1 MINQEIEKKLNK
13 QINLEFWSSQLYL
26 SMSAYFSAKGLPG
39 FAHWMFIQYQEEVTH
54 ALKFFN
60 YLIERGG
67 KVILTP
73 IAAVNTE
80 WATTLDVFMETQA
93 HEKEV
98 TERIYQL
105 ADAAIANRDHATQS
119 MLRWFI
125 DEQVEEEANV
135 QAIIDTLNL
144 VQDNGYAIYGLDKE
158 LATRVFVDSTQQAT
172 P

>member
-67 KVILTP
+67 RVTLTP

>member
-1 MINQEIEKKLNK
+1 MINKEIEKKLNK

-26 SMSAYFSAKGLPG
+26 SMSAYFSAKGLHG

-54 ALKFFN
+54 ALKFFH

-67 KVILTP
+67 RVTLTP
-73 IAAVNTE
+73 ITAVNTE
-80 WATTLDVFMETQA
+80 WASTIDLFMEIQT

-105 ADAAIANRDHATQS
+105 ADTAFADRDHATQS

-158 LATRVFVDSTQQAT
+158 LATRVFVDSTQQVI

>member
-1 MINQEIEKKLNK
+1 MINKEIEKKLNK

-26 SMSAYFSAKGLPG
+26 SMSAYFSDRGLPG
-39 FAHWMFIQYQEEVTH
+39 FAHWMYIQYQEEVTH
-54 ALKFFN
+54 AMKFFN
-60 YLIERGG
+60 YLIETGG
-67 KVILTP
+67 KVTLAP
-73 IAAVNTE
+73 IASVNTD
-80 WATTLDVFMETQA
+80 WASTIDVFMETQT

-135 QAIIDTLNL
+135 KAIIDTLNL
-144 VQDNGYAIYGLDKE
+144 VKDNGYAIYGLDKE
-158 LATRVFVDSTQQAT
+158 LATRVFVDSMQEVR
-172 P
+172 

>member
-1 MINQEIEKKLNK
+1 MINKEIEKKLNK

-26 SMSAYFSAKGLPG
+26 SMSAYFSAKGLQG
-39 FAHWMFIQYQEEVTH
+39 FAHWMFVQYQEEVTH

-67 KVILTP
+67 RVNLMP
-73 IAAVNTE
+73 IASVNTE
-80 WATTLDVFMETQA
+80 WASTLDVFLETQT

-98 TERIYQL
+98 TEKIYQL
-105 ADAAIANRDHATQS
+105 ADLAVVNRDHATQS

-135 QAIIDTLNL
+135 QAIIDKLNL
-144 VQDNGYAIYGLDKE
+144 VKDNGHAIYSIDKE
-158 LATRVFVDSTQQAT
+158 LSVRVFVDGTQT
-172 P
+172 PQ

>member
-1 MINQEIEKKLNK
+1 M
-13 QINLEFWSSQLYL
+13 
-26 SMSAYFSAKGLPG
+26 
-39 FAHWMFIQYQEEVTH
+39 
-54 ALKFFN
+54 KFFN

-67 KVILTP
+67 KVTLAP
-73 IAAVNTE
+73 IASVNTD
-80 WATTLDVFMETQA
+80 WASTIDVFIETQA

-98 TERIYQL
+98 TEKIYQL
-105 ADAAIANRDHATQS
+105 TDTAVANRDHATQS

-135 QAIIDTLNL
+135 KAIIDTLNL

-158 LATRVFVDSTQQAT
+158 LATRVFVDSTQAA

>member
-39 FAHWMFIQYQEEVTH
+39 FVHWMFIQYQEEVTY

-80 WATTLDVFMETQA
+80 WASTIDVFMETQA

-98 TERIYQL
+98 TERIYQI
-105 ADAAIANRDHATQS
+105 ADTAIETRDHATQS

-158 LATRVFVDSTQQAT
+158 LATRVFVDSTQT
-172 P
+172 IP

>member
-1 MINQEIEKKLNK
+1 LNK

-26 SMSAYFSAKGLPG
+26 SMSAYFSDRGLPG
-39 FAHWMFIQYQEEVTH
+39 FAHWMYIQYQEEVTH
-54 ALKFFN
+54 AMKFFN
-60 YLIERGG
+60 YLIETGG
-67 KVILTP
+67 KVTLAP
-73 IAAVNTE
+73 IASVNTD
-80 WATTLDVFMETQA
+80 WASTIDVFMETQT

-135 QAIIDTLNL
+135 KAIIDTLNL
-144 VQDNGYAIYGLDKE
+144 VKDNGYAIYGLDKE
-158 LATRVFVDSTQQAT
+158 LATRVFVDSMQEVR
-172 P
+172 

>member
-1 MINQEIEKKLNK
+1 MINKEIEKKLNK

-26 SMSAYFSAKGLPG
+26 SMSAYFSDRGLPG
-39 FAHWMFIQYQEEVTH
+39 FAHWMYIQYEEEITH
-54 ALKFFN
+54 AMKFFN

-67 KVILTP
+67 KVTLAP
-73 IAAVNTE
+73 IASVNTD
-80 WATTLDVFMETQA
+80 WASTIDVFMETQT

-119 MLRWFI
+119 MLQWFI

-135 QAIIDTLNL
+135 KAIIDTLNL

-158 LATRVFVDSTQQAT
+158 LATRVFVDSTQAV

>member
-1 MINQEIEKKLNK
+1 
-13 QINLEFWSSQLYL
+13 
-26 SMSAYFSAKGLPG
+26 
-39 FAHWMFIQYQEEVTH
+39 MFIQYQEEVTH

-80 WATTLDVFMETQA
+80 WASTIDVFMETQA

-98 TERIYQL
+98 TERIYQI
-105 ADAAIANRDHATQS
+105 ADTAIETRDHATQS

-158 LATRVFVDSTQQAT
+158 LATRVFVDSTQT
-172 P
+172 IP

>member
-1 MINQEIEKKLNK
+1 MINQEIEKKLNT

-80 WATTLDVFMETQA
+80 WAATLDVFMETQA

-105 ADAAIANRDHATQS
+105 ADTAIANRDHATQS

-158 LATRVFVDSTQQAT
+158 LATRVFVEATQTT